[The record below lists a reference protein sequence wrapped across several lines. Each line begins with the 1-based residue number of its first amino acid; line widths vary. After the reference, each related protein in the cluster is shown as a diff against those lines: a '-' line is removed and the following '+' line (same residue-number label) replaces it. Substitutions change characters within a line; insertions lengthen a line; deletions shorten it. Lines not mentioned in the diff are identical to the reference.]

1 MPKRNIA
8 TIFRKLFRIGLTLH
22 ESVPRLPEPPEMIE
36 QCFCK
41 VCMRLLKSPE
51 SVERGMGPVCEKK
64 KSVQVKLQ
72 LDLFPEEE
80 LCESSPKRA
89 Q

>member
-1 MPKRNIA
+1 
-8 TIFRKLFRIGLTLH
+8 
-22 ESVPRLPEPPEMIE
+22 MIE